1 MGADRLHGGVRPF
14 YTVTL
19 DGRMTLLYGA
29 AGAVAIVALALLL
42 QPEHAAAAGKVG
54 NVTNH
59 LIREGVKHLPKHNE
73 MQVTHGIVNDA
84 LSPLHQRRLLPA
96 SVYRR
101 LLQNAHD
108 RYELQRVLQHWQA
121 YHGTRKLTQAD
132 VDLAGAMKRI
142 QQDLNPVPG
151 PSPIEMWKEGFRGYA
166 RLYGDFGRG
175 VLRIIKHIGHAR
187 LSGRFPWAPP
197 VGPGA
202 GNGPGLPL

>member
-1 MGADRLHGGVRPF
+1 MAAARLHGGVRPF

-19 DGRMTLLYGA
+19 DGRRVLLYGA
-29 AGAVAIVALALLL
+29 AGAVAIIAIALLL
-42 QPEHAAAAGKVG
+42 EPQHAEAAGKVG
-54 NVTNH
+54 KVTNH

-108 RYELQRVLQHWQA
+108 RYDLQRVLQHWQA
-121 YHGTRKLTQAD
+121 FHNTRKLTNAD
-132 VDLAGAMKRI
+132 IDLAGAMKRI
-142 QQDLNPVPG
+142 QQDLSPVPG
-151 PSPIEMWKEGFRGYA
+151 PSPIEMWKEGFKEYA

-175 VLRIIKHIGHAR
+175 VLRIIKHVGHAR
-187 LSGRFPWAPP
+187 MSVQFPFAPP
-197 VGPGA
+197 GTPGVGQGGGVPF
-202 GNGPGLPL
+202 